1 MYTYSVWCNNI
12 HVQLLCT
19 RIVTPNNYIYL
30 ENSPE
35 KIHADW
41 LKIMF
46 LWLGKKEPA
55 QPVDVMKARAK
66 RIYILTIK
74 VNNLFSF
81 FLSRC
86 FLKEIET
93 TFSTLPSS
101 YTNAH
106 ESLGELEK
114 VVKTLACGPCSHTIS
129 RSPKLPLVLI

>member
-19 RIVTPNNYIYL
+19 RIVTPNNYIHL

-55 QPVDVMKARAK
+55 KPVDVMKAWAK

-81 FLSRC
+81 FLSWC
-86 FLKEIET
+86 FLKEMGSMYAV
-93 TFSTLPSS
+93 FLSS
-101 YTNAH
+101 YRNTS

-114 VVKTLACGPCSHTIS
+114 AVETLPQHFSFSQTSTHVSIT
-129 RSPKLPLVLI
+129 R